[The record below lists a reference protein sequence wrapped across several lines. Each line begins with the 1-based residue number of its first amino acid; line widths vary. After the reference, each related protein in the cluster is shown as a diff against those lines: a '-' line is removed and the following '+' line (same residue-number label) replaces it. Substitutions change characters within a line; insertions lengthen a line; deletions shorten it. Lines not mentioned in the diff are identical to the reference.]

1 MYLPLFPLSMVVY
14 PGEQVNL
21 HIFEP
26 RYRQLVAECVA
37 EDRPFGIP
45 TYLQDRLPGYG
56 TEMVVTEVVTRH
68 ADGTLDIRTIGRT
81 VFRILDFENPAPG
94 KLYARGAVA
103 YCPAPEERP
112 AISSELVAAVAD
124 LYRLL
129 NQPIKYDHK
138 QPPCYSYQIAHGIG
152 LALEEEYK
160 LLSLDTE
167 AERQAYLL
175 QHLQRV
181 LPVVENME
189 RTKERIRMNGD
200 FRIFGALDL

>member
-1 MYLPLFPLSMVVY
+1 MVVY

-26 RYRQLVAECVA
+26 RYRQLIAECVA

-45 TYLQDRLPGYG
+45 TYLHDRLPGYG
-56 TEMVVTEVVTRH
+56 TEMLVTEVVTSH
-68 ADGTLDIRTIGRT
+68 ADGTLDIRTTGRR

-94 KLYARGAVA
+94 KLYARGAIA
-103 YCPAPEERP
+103 YYPTPEEKS
-112 AISSELVAAVAD
+112 AVSSELVGAVEA

-129 NQPIKYDHK
+129 LQPVKYGPELP
-138 QPPCYSYQIAHGIG
+138 QCYSYQIAHAVG
-152 LALEEEYK
+152 LSLEEEYK
-160 LLSLDTE
+160 VLCLETE

-181 LPVVENME
+181 VPVVENME
-189 RTKERIRMNGD
+189 RTKDRIRLNGD
-200 FRIFGALDL
+200 FRTFGPLDL